1 MKKTMLII
9 LTFALSISLTFTMAL
24 AGNGAPSGPHYNLNI
39 IGVSKDKAA
48 LMKDDGV
55 TGQYG
60 HTIFVNL
67 DGTSKIW
74 LTEGEDFQVLDK
86 NGTDADGA
94 EFMLPVADTG
104 VISARAARSSDC
116 TLYNSD
122 GTVDEDGLPDLN
134 DYYVCGSG
142 ETVYSVF
149 ARALGKRG
157 TIGIDATVMLCGTDE
172 LGKEICSTDNM
183 LSLDSYARPG
193 KFTNVTANL
202 LYLYNV
208 TIDGVLY
215 KRIPLF
221 SDALQDYF
229 WEYDNYGL
237 KLLQLRF
244 YWCSTL
250 VPVDWPGTID
260 DSACFVK

>member
-1 MKKTMLII
+1 MKKTMFVALTVALTIA
-9 LTFALSISLTFTMAL
+9 LTFVIAFG
-24 AGNGAPSGPHYNLNI
+24 GNGAPSGPHYNLNI
-39 IGVSKDKAA
+39 ICVPKDKTAD
-48 LMKDDGV
+48 M
-55 TGQYG
+55 TNTSG
-60 HTIFVNL
+60 HTIFVPCV
-67 DGTSKIW
+67 GTTKIL
-74 LTEGEDFQVLDK
+74 LTQGPFGVLDR
-86 NGTDADGA
+86 NGTDANGA
-94 EFMLPVADTG
+94 KFQLPAAETG
-104 VISARAARSSDC
+104 LVIDNPETLDEC
-116 TLYNSD
+116 TLYNAD
-122 GTVDEDGLPDLN
+122 GSRDEDGLVDAG

-157 TIGIDATVMLCGTDE
+157 TPGIDATVMLCGTDYTPD
-172 LGKEICSTDNM
+172 GIPVEICSTSNM

-208 TIDGVLY
+208 TIDGVFY

-221 SDALQDYF
+221 SDALRDYF

-244 YWCSTL
+244 YWCSTI
-250 VPVDWPGTID
+250 VPPDWGGPID
-260 DSACFVK
+260 DSTCFE